1 MHLDLVVPARA
12 ARAIALASLAAFA
25 ACDSPATAPNTPS
38 AASTA
43 SAAKGPN
50 GNGGALPAQY
60 VIPGSAVFP
69 EGIAYDQRTQ
79 TVFVSSTTNGA
90 IFRGD
95 AGDETLTPFLAGG
108 ADGRTTAIGL
118 DVDDEGHQWIAGGA
132 TGFVWVNDAASGALI
147 ARVSSGSSPTFI
159 NDIAVD
165 RNGVGYIT
173 DSMSPVIYRV
183 VPNGA
188 GGYTLE
194 RWLPLAGTPIVYT
207 TGFNL
212 NGIVVS
218 PNGRY
223 LYVLQTNTGRLF
235 QIEIATKEIVQ
246 LDTGGA
252 LFPNGDGLWLHANS
266 LYVLQNM
273 QEIISELRL
282 QQNQADATLVSQTT
296 DPSFMFPTSLVIA
309 RGRMLVVNSQFDR
322 RAPGTSPVLPFT
334 VSVIPVP

>member
-1 MHLDLVVPARA
+1 MHLEQVVPARA
-12 ARAIALASLAAFA
+12 ARALALASLAAFA
-25 ACDSPATAPNTPS
+25 ACDSPVTAPNTPP

-43 SAAKGPN
+43 NAAKGPK
-50 GNGGALPAQY
+50 GSGGALPTQY

-90 IFRGD
+90 IYRGD
-95 AGDETLTPFLAGG
+95 AGDETLTLFLPGG

-118 DVDDEGHQWIAGGA
+118 EVDDEGHLWVAGGG
-132 TGFVWVNDAASGALI
+132 TGFVFVYDAVSGALI
-147 ARVSSGSSPTFI
+147 ARLSGGSSPTFI

-194 RWLPLAGTPIVYT
+194 RWLPLAGTPIMYT
-207 TGFNL
+207 AGFNL
-212 NGIVVS
+212 NGIVIS

-223 LYVLQTNTGRLF
+223 LYVVQTNTGRLF
-235 QIEIATKEIVQ
+235 RIEIATKEIVQ

-252 LFPNGDGLWLHANS
+252 LFPNGDGLWLHGNS
-266 LYVLQNM
+266 LYVLQNQ
-273 QEIISELRL
+273 QELISELRL
-282 QQNQADATLVSQTT
+282 QQNQAEATLVSQTT

-309 RGRMLVVNSQFDR
+309 RGRMLVVNSQFNR
-322 RAPGTSPVLPFT
+322 RAPGMSPVLPFT
-334 VSVIPVP
+334 VSVVPVP

>member
-90 IFRGD
+90 IYRGD

-118 DVDDEGHQWIAGGA
+118 DVDDEGHLWVAGGA
-132 TGFVWVNDAASGALI
+132 TGFVWVYDAASGALI

-159 NDIAVD
+159 NDIAID
-165 RNGVGYIT
+165 RDGVGYIT

-183 VPNGA
+183 VPNAA

-194 RWLPLAGTPIVYT
+194 RWLPLAGTPIVYVP
-207 TGFNL
+207 GFNL

-223 LYVLQTNTGRLF
+223 LYVVQSNTGKIFR
-235 QIEIATKEIVQ
+235 IEIATKQIVQ

-252 LFPNGDGLWLHANS
+252 LFPNGDGLWLHGSS
-266 LYVLQNM
+266 LYVLQN
-273 QEIISELRL
+273 QQQLISELRV

-296 DPSFMFPTSLVIA
+296 DPSFMYPTSLVIA
-309 RGRMLVVNSQFDR
+309 RGRMLVVNSQFNR
-322 RAPGTSPVLPFT
+322 RGPGLSPVLPFT
-334 VSVIPVP
+334 VSVVPVP

>member
-1 MHLDLVVPARA
+1 MHLEQVVPARV
-12 ARAIALASLAAFA
+12 ARALVLASLAALT
-25 ACDSPATAPNTPS
+25 ACDSPVTAPNTPS
-38 AASTA
+38 AASIA
-43 SAAKGPN
+43 NAAKGPN
-50 GNGGALPAQY
+50 GTGGALPTQY
-60 VIPGSAVFP
+60 VIPGSTVFP
-69 EGIAYDQRTQ
+69 EGVAYDQRTQ

-95 AGDETLTPFLAGG
+95 AGDETLTPFLPGG
-108 ADGRTTAIGL
+108 TDGRTTAIGL
-118 DVDDEGHQWIAGGA
+118 EADDDGHLWVAGGG
-132 TGFVWVNDAASGALI
+132 TGFVFVYDAVSGALI
-147 ARVSSGSSPTFI
+147 ARLSGGSSPTFI
-159 NDIAVD
+159 NDMAVD

-207 TGFNL
+207 AGFNL

-223 LYVLQTNTGRLF
+223 LYVVQSNTGKLF
-235 QIEIATKEIVQ
+235 RIEIATKEIAQ

-252 LFPNGDGLWLHANS
+252 LFPNGDGLWLHDNS

-273 QEIISELRL
+273 QELISELRV
-282 QQNQADATLVSQTT
+282 QQNQAEATLVSQTT

>member
-1 MHLDLVVPARA
+1 MHLEQVVSARA
-12 ARAIALASLAAFA
+12 AQALALASLAAFA
-25 ACDSPATAPNTPS
+25 ACDSPVTAPNTLP
-38 AASTA
+38 AASSA
-43 SAAKGPN
+43 NAAKGPN
-50 GNGGALPAQY
+50 GNGGALPTQY

-79 TVFVSSTTNGA
+79 TVYVSSTTNGA
-90 IFRGD
+90 IYRGD
-95 AGDETLTPFLAGG
+95 AGDETLTQFLPGG

-118 DVDDEGHQWIAGGA
+118 EVDDDGHLWVAGGG
-132 TGFVWVNDAASGALI
+132 TGLVFLYDAVSGALI
-147 ARVSSGSSPTFI
+147 ARLSAAASPTFI

-183 VPNGA
+183 VPNGT
-188 GGYTLE
+188 GGYSLE

-207 TGFNL
+207 AGFNL

-223 LYVLQTNTGRLF
+223 LYVVQTNTGKLF

-252 LFPNGDGLWLHANS
+252 LFPNGDGLWLHGNS

-273 QEIISELRL
+273 QELITELRL
-282 QQNQADATLVSQTT
+282 QQNQADARVVSQMT

-322 RAPGTSPVLPFT
+322 RGPGLSPVLPFT
-334 VSVIPVP
+334 VSVVPVP